1 MVCYS
6 DGVEEAFVCAKS
18 CTVPSPTKLWLP
30 MHSLDWHILLSVHY
44 CSASTLVPCIYTMA
58 STATASTQSP
68 QPPLPILY
76 LYPVSPWLLIPPP
89 LPSLLPCQHVTLS
102 AYRDATSRANQ
113 SSKARSEAQLKH
125 VALGDEEI
133 FQLFWRRFS
142 HVCLKVPTADNFYLS
157 WYMRGAGYCN
167 LAQRQDFYPPY
178 LREESFQRLKVS
190 VCGMTASVIRLS
202 ALLKEQ

>member
-1 MVCYS
+1 MLKVELCLPPPRCGCPGILWTGTYS
-6 DGVEEAFVCAKS
+6 FQCTIGQLLVSLHPCA
-18 CTVPSPTKLWLP
+18 L
-30 MHSLDWHILLSVHY
+30 HVHY
-44 CSASTLVPCIYTMA
+44 GQYCHSTNTITSASTPHSLPVPSVTMVIDHT
-58 STATASTQSP
+58 STS
-68 QPPLPILY
+68 
-76 LYPVSPWLLIPPP
+76 
-89 LPSLLPCQHVTLS
+89 SLLPCQHVALS

-125 VALGDEEI
+125 VALGDEDI

-142 HVCLKVPTADNFYLS
+142 HVCLKVPAADNFYLS

-190 VCGMTASVIRLS
+190 VCSLTASVVRLS
-202 ALLKEQ
+202 ALFKEQ